1 MLVLSVGSRTSVPP
15 PRLSLGSLS
24 SSRCV
29 AMSDPE
35 ELPRAYSH
43 HGLEVGRDLVAAR
56 REGRTVS
63 LSRRKHRR
71 SAFRA
76 VVTEAGYSNLDCCCG
91 KLRKCSVELNSQ
103 TYGTFATSAAMKLCP
118 KGVTRWGQVFRSD
131 SLHYLLPDELE
142 IFDELG
148 VRTIFDLRR
157 AKELEEFPG
166 PPPVINLPL
175 PSRTVSETDPSSL
188 IERIDGERWLF
199 EDYCGMLEN
208 AHVEF
213 GALFARL
220 ANPKCLPAVFH
231 CFGGKDRTG
240 MTAALLLSALGVE
253 RETILD
259 DYEQTNEYRG
269 FVHLPNVVDDFM
281 SFGIARP
288 AAERMLSAPRWAMTD
303 ALEVMDVEH
312 GGIESYLRDQC
323 GLSDDT
329 LSDLRAVL
337 VSLLLAILQRS
348 SYWDQPLARCLLFRG
363 FSVGPHAC
371 L

>member
-148 VRTIFDLRR
+148 VRTIFDLGPVNELRGCSLPSGDDVVPLAVKPMAGDRHRSELGVGDLDPGRVVALVELGPNLQPGARR
-157 AKELEEFPG
+157 RGRDQVDDHLVAHEGTTLPVHRDRREEPVFDFVPLARARREVAHGDRQTGSFRELPELSLPEPTAVAVRAAGIGGDEEARRLRVG
-166 PPPVINLPL
+166 ERADVVPPPPD
-175 PSRTVSETDPSSL
+175 RG
-188 IERIDGERWLF
+188 DGEGRGVTVVADDD
-199 EDYCGMLEN
+199 E
-208 AHVEF
+208 
-213 GALFARL
+213 AL
-220 ANPKCLPAVFH
+220 V
-231 CFGGKDRTG
+231 
-240 MTAALLLSALGVE
+240 
-253 RETILD
+253 RE
-259 DYEQTNEYRG
+259 E
-269 FVHLPNVVDDFM
+269 VVDPVGD
-281 SFGIARP
+281 
-288 AAERMLSAPRWAMTD
+288 
-303 ALEVMDVEH
+303 
-312 GGIESYLRDQC
+312 
-323 GLSDDT
+323 GLSDLGVGEVVHVDAHRTT
-329 LSDLRAVL
+329 LWLPGLPGVL
-337 VSLLLAILQRS
+337 Q
-348 SYWDQPLARCLLFRG
+348 
-363 FSVGPHAC
+363 
-371 L
+371 